1 MVFPEKT
8 GRVLRSYR
16 LFGSWNIN
24 NRRRRNRGGVSR
36 APQEEP
42 PKSRVLYCRLIIVN
56 ASVKLQ
62 LLIPY
67 LVAGDLSLHFL
78 EVYFW
83 NTQSCRQNIL
93 SQQKETS
100 MCPEIMI
107 KETFSL

>member
-8 GRVLRSYR
+8 GRVLKPYR
-16 LFGSWNIN
+16 LLGSRNIN
-24 NRRRRNRGGVSR
+24 NRRRRNRGGVPR

-62 LLIPY
+62 RLIPY

-78 EVYFW
+78 
-83 NTQSCRQNIL
+83 
-93 SQQKETS
+93 
-100 MCPEIMI
+100 
-107 KETFSL
+107 